1 MQAANN
7 STNTSTSKTSGNSR
21 FLHLEDVYKSYDRV
35 ILDDIDLAVSKGEFC
50 TVVGPSGCGK
60 STLLRLI
67 LGVESPDSGTL
78 HLHGEEIG
86 YPSPN
91 RGIVFQRY
99 SLYPH
104 LTVLENVMLGR
115 TLPAGFFERKHKKKK
130 FIEEAEYYLKRVR
143 LEGQGNK
150 YPHELSGG
158 MQQRV
163 AIAQSLVT
171 NPDILLMDEPFGAL
185 DPDTREEMQ
194 LFLLELW
201 DEQKMTV
208 FFVTH
213 DLEEAF
219 FLGTRVLVL
228 SQYYTD
234 DRGDNHARRG
244 AKIVGDY
251 PLAKAGAAS
260 TKIKNDPEFIKLTE
274 EIRSV
279 GFDPKIRQH
288 VNEFN
293 LKHPDSFRT
302 LTDEEANGK
311 AGS

>member
-1 MQAANN
+1 MQTTNNGSANGSN
-7 STNTSTSKTSGNSR
+7 FR

-35 ILDDIDLAVSKGEFC
+35 ILDDIDLSVSKGEFC

-78 HLHGEEIG
+78 HLRGNEIG
-86 YPSPN
+86 YPSPS

-115 TLPAGFFERKHKKKK
+115 TLPTSFFERRSKKKE

-143 LEGQGNK
+143 LEGQGDK

-163 AIAQSLVT
+163 AIAQSLLT
-171 NPDILLMDEPFGAL
+171 SPDILLMDEPFGAL

-201 DEQKMTV
+201 DDQKMTV

-234 DRGDNHARRG
+234 GRGDNHEKRG

-251 PLAKAGAAS
+251 PLEKAGIYS
-260 TKIKNDPEFIKLTE
+260 TKIKNNPDFIQLTE

-302 LTDEEANGK
+302 LTQEEA
-311 AGS
+311 GS